1 VIGHT
6 EAAFL
11 ITSTVFSSI
20 TQTALCVC
28 VWPIAAAAVGIM
40 SCLLRA

>member
-11 ITSTVFSSI
+11 ITSTVISSI

-28 VWPIAAAAVGIM
+28 GR
-40 SCLLRA
+40 SQLLQWG